1 MVRITVSGH
10 PGSGTSTLVANLSST
25 LNWSNMNGGD
35 IFREEAK
42 RRGIPLEEFSRLC
55 LVDEQVDRELD
66 TELMRRMKIED
77 GPEIV
82 ESRLAGWWA
91 QQLELECTRVWSNV
105 DEEERAKRVVNR
117 EGGSISVQRTKIIQR
132 MESDSARYSKLY
144 GIDIE
149 SMEPYDCVINGDNMS
164 AETVLS
170 TVLTHME
177 AKE

>member
-10 PGSGTSTLVANLSST
+10 PGSGTSTLVAKLCST
-25 LNWSNMNGGD
+25 LNWSNINGGD
-35 IFREEAK
+35 IFREEAS

-91 QQLELECTRVWSNV
+91 QQLELECTRVWINV
-105 DEEERAKRVVNR
+105 DEEERAKRV
-117 EGGSISVQRTKIIQR
+117 SVQVAEHGPSVEKWPAHLC
-132 MESDSARYSKLY
+132 DS
-144 GIDIE
+144 
-149 SMEPYDCVINGDNMS
+149 
-164 AETVLS
+164 
-170 TVLTHME
+170 
-177 AKE
+177 